1 MINLKMKNYNTIS
14 QRSSENIS
22 QKILPS
28 DRNRIIDQVKFIYSP
43 FRKAFEK
50 QTNTIENQ
58 GTK

>member
-1 MINLKMKNYNTIS
+1 MINLKMKNCNTIS

-22 QKILPS
+22 QEILPS

>member
-58 GTK
+58 ATK

>member
-14 QRSSENIS
+14 QRSSKNIS
-22 QKILPS
+22 QEILPS

>member
-14 QRSSENIS
+14 QRSSENII
-22 QKILPS
+22 QEILPS

>member
-22 QKILPS
+22 QEVLPS

>member
-1 MINLKMKNYNTIS
+1 MINLKMKNYNAIS

-22 QKILPS
+22 QEILPS

>member
-22 QKILPS
+22 QEILPS

-58 GTK
+58 GPK

>member
-14 QRSSENIS
+14 QRSSKNIS
-22 QKILPS
+22 QEILPS

-43 FRKAFEK
+43 FRKSFEK

>member
-22 QKILPS
+22 QEILPS